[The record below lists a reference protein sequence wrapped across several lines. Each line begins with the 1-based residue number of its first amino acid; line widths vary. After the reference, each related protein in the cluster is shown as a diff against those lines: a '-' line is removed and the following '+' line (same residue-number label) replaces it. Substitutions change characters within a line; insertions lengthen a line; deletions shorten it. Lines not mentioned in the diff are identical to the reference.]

1 MRYRMREKLFSIG
14 GRYTI
19 QDAEGRDVFLVEG
32 KVLSIGDKL
41 RFLDMEGNEL
51 AFISQKMLSFK
62 PRYEL
67 YRGGE
72 KFAEVIKEFTFFKN
86 RFTLDLP
93 GPNDFTIQ
101 GDFIDREYSFDREG
115 RTVARVS
122 KKFLSFADSYSIDIE
137 EGQDDIA
144 ILAACVVIDLVL
156 HEKKQDQGP
165 VL

>member
-14 GRYTI
+14 NRYMI
-19 QDAEGRDVFLVEG
+19 QDAEGQDVYQVEG

-41 RFLDMEGNEL
+41 RFLDLEGSEL
-51 AFISQKMLSFK
+51 AYISQKVLSFK

-67 YRGGE
+67 YRDGE
-72 KFAEVIKEFTFFKN
+72 KFAEVVKEWTFFKN

-93 GPNDFTIQ
+93 GPNDYTIQ
-101 GDFIDREYSFDREG
+101 GDFIDREYTFEREG
-115 RTVARVS
+115 RQVARVS
-122 KKFLSFADSYSIDIE
+122 KKFLSFADSYSIDID

-144 ILAACVVIDLVL
+144 ILATCVVIDLVL